1 MSVQLGSEF
10 AGYRV
15 EGVAGR
21 GGMSV
26 VYRAI
31 EPGLERPV
39 ALKVISPEL
48 AADEKFR
55 ARFERESRL
64 AASLDH
70 PNVIPVH
77 AAGEHDGLL
86 YIAMRYVEGPDL
98 RRLLDD
104 RGALAPPTAAL
115 VVAQVASALQAAHAR
130 GLVHRD
136 VKPGNILL
144 TDLSDAPHVYLTD
157 FGIARPEAATAG
169 LTSVGE
175 WVGTPDF
182 AAPEQVEGRQPGSAA
197 DIYSLGC
204 VLFAALTG
212 RPPFERDGQLAKA
225 WAHVHDDPQPLRAVR
240 DDVPP
245 PFEEVVRRALAAPG
259 APVRL
264 RA

>member
-1 MSVQLGSEF
+1 MSVQPGSDF

-15 EGVAGR
+15 EDVAGR

-48 AADEKFR
+48 AVDETFR

-77 AAGEHDGLL
+77 AAGEHEGLL

-98 RRLLDD
+98 RRVLAD

-115 VVAQVASALQAAHAR
+115 VVAQVASA
-130 GLVHRD
+130 
-136 VKPGNILL
+136 
-144 TDLSDAPHVYLTD
+144 
-157 FGIARPEAATAG
+157 
-169 LTSVGE
+169 
-175 WVGTPDF
+175 
-182 AAPEQVEGRQPGSAA
+182 
-197 DIYSLGC
+197 
-204 VLFAALTG
+204 
-212 RPPFERDGQLAKA
+212 
-225 WAHVHDDPQPLRAVR
+225 
-240 DDVPP
+240 
-245 PFEEVVRRALAAPG
+245 
-259 APVRL
+259 
-264 RA
+264 